1 MKSIML
7 VIKCLAIVMIFPG
20 CTRTGLNVKQTS
32 FIIDISIKKVQ
43 EELINKYGDKNKER
57 ILKGSEQLAKNWRKE
72 DGNNEDY
79 IKFCIENFLKEDEL
93 KSNFERIQDNFGIQ
107 NGYLAKIRYRINES
121 ESFAYTT
128 EVNADKFFRKSI
140 PSVDPYKEKLA
151 LFVQLNFP
159 FYSLDEKREKAK
171 IWNRENWAMV
181 RLGDIYSERQDPD
194 FKAEAEDE
202 ANEFQK
208 YIGKYFFRMDHIC
221 MPDGSYP
228 FTKPLTLHCHFGLRD
243 NLKEEYT
250 RPGGMERQIIT
261 GKLIDHITAG
271 TIPVEFIQD
280 TSTRWNPWTN
290 KLYRIEQGK
299 PLEIEFKPEGTKR
312 YAGLLAEFK
321 NKSSLDKLYP
331 DGSTALK
338 RTFDNANLTLQE
350 VETLLRNFLSDP
362 VIAQTGKLISRRLG
376 RPLQPF
382 DIWYSGFQAQAAF
395 PANMLDSLTKAKY
408 PNPMALQKD
417 LPSILIKMGFSA
429 SEAGYIGKHVN
440 VRPIISGGYSDQPPM
455 RGDTALMT
463 TVFNSNGLDYK
474 AFRISMHELGHVVCG
489 IYSTREIDY
498 STLAD
503 VPTSGITEGIAEM
516 MAFKNTEGLGLKQLS
531 FEERK
536 DMLSLA
542 SLWYLVDLGGQS
554 LTEIETWKWMY
565 AHPKA
570 SPEELRLA
578 VLNISGEIWN
588 KYYSSVF
595 GGIKDQHILAI
606 YNHFITG
613 SMYLFNYFIG
623 DVVMFQ
629 LYDAFMPDNLVA
641 GLKKACLEG
650 QTLPQLWME
659 HATGREMSLEPILRS
674 ASKAISKSEE
684 KNDRKIAA
692 KI

>member
-1 MKSIML
+1 MKSTMLALKCL
-7 VIKCLAIVMIFPG
+7 VIAMIFAS
-20 CTRTGLNVKQTS
+20 CTSKDLNVKKIS
-32 FIIDISIKKVQ
+32 FITDISIKKVK
-43 EELINKYGDKNKER
+43 EELISKNGEQNKER

-72 DGNNEDY
+72 DGNNEDF
-79 IKFCIENFLKEDEL
+79 IKFCVENFLKEDEL
-93 KSNFERIQDNFGIQ
+93 KSNFERIQTNIEVQ
-107 NGYLAKIRYRINES
+107 NGYLSKIRYRFNES
-121 ESFAYTT
+121 ESFTYTT
-128 EVNADKFFRKSI
+128 EVKADEFFRKSI
-140 PSVDPYKEKLA
+140 PSANPYKEKLA
-151 LFVQLNFP
+151 LFIQLNFP
-159 FYSLDEKREKAK
+159 FYSLDEKRENAK
-171 IWNRENWAMV
+171 IWNREKWAMV

-194 FKAEAEDE
+194 FKPAAESEVK
-202 ANEFQK
+202 EFQK

-221 MPDGSYP
+221 MPDGSFP
-228 FTKPLTLHCHFGLRD
+228 FTKPLTLHSHFGLRD

-250 RPGGMERQIIT
+250 RQGGLERQEIT
-261 GKLIDHITAG
+261 GKLIDHVTAG

-280 TSTRWNPWTN
+280 SSTRWNPWRN

-299 PLEIEFKPEGTKR
+299 QVEIEFKPEGTKR

-321 NKSSLDKLYP
+321 NRSSLDKLYP
-331 DGSTALK
+331 EGSTALK
-338 RTFDNANLTLQE
+338 RTFDNANLTLEE

-362 VIAQTGKLISRRLG
+362 VIASTGKLISRRLG

-382 DIWYSGFQAQAAF
+382 DIWYSGFQAQSAF
-395 PANMLDSLTKAKY
+395 PANMLDSLTRAKY

-417 LPSILIKMGFSA
+417 LPSILTKMGFPV
-429 SEAGYIGKHVN
+429 SEASYIGQHAI
-440 VRPIISGGYSDQPPM
+440 VRPIITGGYSDQPFM

-463 TVFNSNGLDYK
+463 TVFNSNGLDFK

-489 IYSTREIDY
+489 IYSTRDIDY
-498 STLAD
+498 FTLAD

-516 MAFKNTEGLGLKQLS
+516 IAFKNTEGLGLKQQS

-536 DMLSLA
+536 DLLSLA
-542 SLWYLVDLGGQS
+542 SLWYMVDLGGQS

-570 SPEELRLA
+570 SPEELRSA

-588 KYYSSVF
+588 KYYSPVF

-623 DVVMFQ
+623 DMVMFQ
-629 LYDAFMPDNLVA
+629 LYDAFMPDHLSS

-650 QTLPQLWME
+650 LTLPQLWME
-659 HATGREMSLEPILRS
+659 HATGREMSMEPILRT
-674 ASKAISKSEE
+674 AREAISKSENRI
-684 KNDRKIAA
+684 K
-692 KI
+692 